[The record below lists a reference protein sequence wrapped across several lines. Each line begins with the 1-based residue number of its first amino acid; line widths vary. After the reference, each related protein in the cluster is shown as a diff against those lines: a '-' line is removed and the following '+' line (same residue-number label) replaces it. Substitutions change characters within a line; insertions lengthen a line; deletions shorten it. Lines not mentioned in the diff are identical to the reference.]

1 MPALATIAATRPAPC
16 EPGRFGNPSL
26 LSCGPSPL
34 AFSWAA
40 FDPEATRT
48 LGQAFDMACALLGHT
63 PQPTAVREAIAK
75 SIIEAAKAGERDPVR
90 LREAGLAA
98 LSNSNAA

>member
-1 MPALATIAATRPAPC
+1 MECPHDVHSAVRSNHGSIRPGSHPV
-16 EPGRFGNPSL
+16 
-26 LSCGPSPL
+26 
-34 AFSWAA
+34 
-40 FDPEATRT
+40 
-48 LGQAFDMACALLGHT
+48 LGQAFDMACALLGRT

-75 SIIEAAKAGERDPVR
+75 CIIEAAKAGERDPVR

>member
-1 MPALATIAATRPAPC
+1 MWLF
-16 EPGRFGNPSL
+16 GR
-26 LSCGPSPL
+26 
-34 AFSWAA
+34 A
-40 FDPEATRT
+40 
-48 LGQAFDMACALLGHT
+48 

-90 LREAGLAA
+90 LREGGLAA

>member
-1 MPALATIAATRPAPC
+1 MTSLD
-16 EPGRFGNPSL
+16 RFVQVT
-26 LSCGPSPL
+26 
-34 AFSWAA
+34 AA

-75 SIIEAAKAGERDPVR
+75 SIVEAAKAGERDPVR

-98 LSNSNAA
+98 LSSNAA